1 MDIHCPRGG
10 QPEGPSPLPPD
21 TEGEALKREPMII
34 SPELLKMI
42 EERLA
47 ALDPDIRALART
59 WSRDHPDAREDLAQE
74 VRLAIH
80 RELLANPDSPRNH
93 LFQRARHVIIDY
105 RKRGK
110 SVDGKLN
117 RTHRRRQVWKLA
129 SLDADPGVARA
140 VQSRQLRPV
149 EDLALARV
157 AYGELRE
164 RLTEQQAQYLGLRLQ
179 GYTGRE
185 VDCLLGLSKQQG
197 LLLRR
202 KIQEA
207 AQECLT
213 DQVIAGGES

>member
-1 MDIHCPRGG
+1 MDVCCPHGG
-10 QPEGPSPLPPD
+10 EPEELSLLPAD
-21 TEGEALKREPMII
+21 TESAAPSREPVMT
-34 SPELLKMI
+34 SPELLKQM

-59 WSRDHPDAREDLAQE
+59 WSRDQPDAREDLAQE

-164 RLTEQQAQYLGLRLQ
+164 KLTEQQAQYLALRLQ
-179 GYTGRE
+179 GYPGTE
-185 VDCLLGLSKQQG
+185 VDCLLGLSKKQG
-197 LLLRR
+197 FDLRR
-202 KIQEA
+202 QIKEVSQ
-207 AQECLT
+207 QCLT
-213 DQVIAGGES
+213 DEIIAGGES

>member
-1 MDIHCPRGG
+1 MDVCCPRSGE
-10 QPEGPSPLPPD
+10 PEGPSPLPAN
-21 TEGEALKREPMII
+21 TESAAPHREALMT

-47 ALDPDIRALART
+47 DLDPDIRALART
-59 WSRDHPDAREDLAQE
+59 WSRDSPDAREDLAQE

-80 RELLANPDSPRNH
+80 RELLANLDSPRNH

-140 VQSRQLRPV
+140 VQSRQPRPV

-157 AYGELRE
+157 AYDELRE
-164 RLTEQQAQYLGLRLQ
+164 RLTERQAQYLALRLQ
-179 GYTGRE
+179 GYQGTE
-185 VDCLLGLSKQQG
+185 VDCLLGLSKKQG
-197 LLLRR
+197 FLLRR
-202 KIQEA
+202 KIKEA

-213 DQVIAGGES
+213 DQVIAGGEG